1 MSYSFDFGAEVTRIC
16 MDEIRRRG
24 LDERKILRKSAPNS
38 ILLLK
43 VFRQQNCT
51 ADDLVP
57 VSIHSVATLMQD
69 TLWCCQE
76 RIVPKKVWKIINYE
90 TCTLPDLSKVLT
102 KKGEALLIEIL
113 DFLVELM
120 QHKTNNLMDA
130 YHLGEAMGKVTLG
143 PADCDPIIGEKAGHF
158 MTRMI
163 IEHSKW
169 MTQTKRPHQNRLRLS
184 APATLSSPTTA
195 ILPPSSSS
203 STTPSSPSSSSSSSS
218 CPSTDVSSASSSSLH
233 LLPTSFATYQEGP
246 LKPMSKT
253 EAAKAKAKSYNRLIQ
268 RIKNFNVD
276 WIDYANVGLY
286 ALMEDDYELE
296 PVPKDEPW
304 ISIFAPQLDPNDANA
319 SPLLYRIIS
328 QATLEE
334 PPVPSDP
341 FASSYWFQ
349 HRHSHPLLQTNQNGD
364 AAFSEFASLIQ
375 SLKNKQL
382 HQRHPNGIDGQSNSV
397 QGQEKEKSSKSQL
410 KKINH
415 SLANIKVNLRK
426 RHPNMDDGSGFS
438 GSDFSVT
445 DIDSGIQ
452 HHEHQQQH
460 IHPQQKR
467 LPPSPQELDQT
478 EELTQQQQQ
487 RHKKLPSLSLIQNQ
501 SVPSL
506 QQEEKQ
512 PEQPSTNQQ
521 QHHLQPIK
529 PQQDRQMPQIPATIN
544 GIQHRHDDNYSTKDQ
559 LFILNGNSK
568 HSQVKN
574 LMRRMIKIGN
584 TNSGSS
590 IKKSHSHIVY

>member
-16 MDEIRRRG
+16 MNEIRRRG

-51 ADDLVP
+51 ADDLIP

-90 TCTLPDLSKVLT
+90 TCTLPNLSKVLT

-143 PADCDPIIGEKAGHF
+143 PADCDPIIAEKAGHF
-158 MTRMI
+158 MTRLI

-169 MTQTKRPHQNRLRLS
+169 MTQTKRPHHNHLRIS
-184 APATLSSPTTA
+184 ALTALSSSFTDS
-195 ILPPSSSS
+195 IVPPSS
-203 STTPSSPSSSSSSSS
+203 TAPSSPSSPPYHSTSVSSTSSS
-218 CPSTDVSSASSSSLH
+218 ALH
-233 LLPTSFATYQEGP
+233 LLPTSFATYQGL

-253 EAAKAKAKSYNRLIQ
+253 EAAKAKAKSYNRLIL

-276 WIDYANVGLY
+276 WVDYANVGLR
-286 ALMEDDYELE
+286 ALMDDDYELE

-304 ISIFAPQLDPNDANA
+304 ISIFAPQLDPKDANA

-334 PPVPSDP
+334 PPLPSDP

-349 HRHSHPLLQTNQNGD
+349 HCHSHPLLQTNQNGGP
-364 AAFSEFASLIQ
+364 AFSEFASLIQ

-382 HQRHPNGIDGQSNSV
+382 HQRHPNGIDGQPNSV

-426 RHPNMDDGSGFS
+426 RHPSMDEGSGFG
-438 GSDFSVT
+438 GSDFSMT
-445 DIDSGIQ
+445 NIDSGIQ
-452 HHEHQQQH
+452 HHEHQQQQ

-467 LPPSPQELDQT
+467 LPPSPQEIDHT
-478 EELTQQQQQ
+478 EDLPQQHQQ
-487 RHKKLPSLSLIQNQ
+487 RHKKLPSLSLVQNQ
-501 SVPSL
+501 SVPTL
-506 QQEEKQ
+506 QQEQKH
-512 PEQPSTNQQ
+512 PEQPSNNQQ
-521 QHHLQPIK
+521 QQRHQPNK
-529 PQQDRQMPQIPATIN
+529 PQQDRQVPQISATANSIHR
-544 GIQHRHDDNYSTKDQ
+544 QHYDSYSTKDQ
-559 LFILNGNSK
+559 HSILNGNSK

-584 TNSGSS
+584 TNSGPS